1 MPLQTIFDLTLQAST
16 RQLFAFTHGRS
27 AWRLD
32 LAGLPPAGVPAAS
45 APRLALSAPWPN
57 PAPDAVRMSLET
69 AREGSA
75 EVVIYDIVGR
85 RVSTLHEGPLGAG
98 RHELRWDRRDAR
110 GVRASAGVYFVRAV
124 SGGATRTQ
132 RLVLV
137 D

>member
-1 MPLQTIFDLTLQAST
+1 
-16 RQLFAFTHGRS
+16 
-27 AWRLD
+27 
-32 LAGLPPAGVPAAS
+32 
-45 APRLALSAPWPN
+45 
-57 PAPDAVRMSLET
+57 MSLET